1 VAETAP
7 FHIKSMTGFGRG
19 SAEAEG
25 IRVEVEVRGVN
36 HRYLDLK
43 LRLPAELG
51 TAEPDLRGRV
61 QGAVGRGR
69 LEAGFAVLATGP
81 PVCRAEVNRPLVREY
96 LAAAAALK
104 KEFRLRGSI
113 ALESVLALPGAVAIR
128 TSAAAPDGLVPRLAI
143 QALEQALRA
152 FDEMRTEEGR
162 RLAVALRECLRAIG
176 GEVLK
181 IEEQAGA
188 LPEAYARRLRERVGT
203 LVREKGLDDLR
214 LAQEVALLADG
225 VDITEELVR
234 LKGHVEQA
242 ESMLLRPQ
250 APVGKM
256 LDFLMQEMNREAN
269 TISSKAELLPICQA
283 ALRVKSQVET
293 IREQVQNLE

>member
-1 VAETAP
+1 MAGTAP
-7 FHIKSMTGFGRG
+7 FRIKSMTGFGRG

-25 IRVEVEVRGVN
+25 TRVEVEVRGVN

-43 LRLPAELG
+43 MRLPPELG
-51 TAEPDLRGRV
+51 PAEPDLRGVV
-61 QGAVGRGR
+61 QGVVGRGR
-69 LEAGFAVLATGP
+69 LEVGFAVLATGSP
-81 PVCRAEVNRPLVREY
+81 ICRAEVNRPLVREY

-104 KEFRLRGSI
+104 KEFRLRGSV
-113 ALESVLALPGAVAIR
+113 ALQSVLALPGAVAIR
-128 TSAAAPDGLVPRLAI
+128 TNAAAPDGLVPRLAS
-143 QALEQALRA
+143 QALGQALLGYDA
-152 FDEMRTEEGR
+152 MRTEEGG
-162 RLAVALRECLRAIG
+162 RLAATLRECLRAIA
-176 GEVLK
+176 GEVLT

-188 LPEAYARRLRERVGT
+188 LPEAYARRLRERVGA
-203 LVREKGLDDLR
+203 LVKEKGLDDLR
-214 LAQEVALLADG
+214 LAQEVALLADR
-225 VDITEELVR
+225 VDITEEMVR
-234 LKGHVEQA
+234 LKGYAEQA
-242 ESMLLRPQ
+242 EMALVGPQ